1 MMKNFSE
8 STTLEIIK
16 KNKQKMISLIQLKQ
30 KDNGKS

>member
-1 MMKNFSE
+1 MIKNFSE

-16 KNKQKMISLIQLKQ
+16 KNKQKIISLIQLKQ